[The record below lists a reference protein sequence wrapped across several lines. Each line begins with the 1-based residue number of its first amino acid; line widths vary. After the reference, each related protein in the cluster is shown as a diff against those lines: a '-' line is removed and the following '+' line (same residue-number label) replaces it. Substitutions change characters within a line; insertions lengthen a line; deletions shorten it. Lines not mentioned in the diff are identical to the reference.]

1 MIENRPTG
9 ANDRLPISAAPST
22 AGGALLLLA
31 VFGWLGRRVFRLPPG
46 AALVGAALAT
56 ALHFV
61 SELWHQSG
69 HARAAAETG
78 YPMSGVRLWGVLG
91 TSLYPADEPEL
102 PPEIHARRAL
112 GGPRAS
118 AWFAAL
124 GGLAVLLTRPRGR
137 RRQDDNNPG
146 GEPGGGPK
154 PSVAFM
160 VSTLFA
166 LENLLVF
173 SLGALFPLPFMET
186 DGGTLRRYRR
196 GHRKRMVVIQE

>member
-1 MIENRPTG
+1 MR
-9 ANDRLPISAAPST
+9 ISAAPST
-22 AGGALLLLA
+22 AGGALLLLT
-31 VFGWLGRRVFRLPPG
+31 VFSWLGRRVFRLPPG
-46 AALVGAALAT
+46 VALIGGALAT

-69 HARAAAETG
+69 HVRAAAATG
-78 YPMSGVRLWGVLG
+78 HPMSGVRLWGVLG
-91 TSLYPADEPEL
+91 TSLYPPDEPQL

-124 GGLAVLLTRPRGR
+124 GGLAVLLTRPRR
-137 RRQDDNNPG
+137 RSGQDDGDPR
-146 GEPGGGPK
+146 

-160 VSTLFA
+160 ISTLFA

-173 SLGALFPLPFMET
+173 SLGALLPLPFMET

-196 GHRKRMVVIQE
+196 GHRKRMVVVQE